1 MNLQNKLLSLLAD
14 GRFHSGEELGAQLSI
29 SRTAVWKRIKSLQQ
43 SGLMIYSVKGKGY
56 RTAQPL
62 EFLDQDKI
70 CSYLDAEIKPSIRQ
84 FTLLTEINS
93 TNQYL
98 LDRIDSDDFHGHI
111 TLSEHQTGGRGR
123 RGNVW
128 ISPFAAGIYL
138 SVGWHF
144 DPAPEPLTLV
154 SLGAGIAVIKA
165 LIRAGISDAGLKW
178 PNDIFWQYQKLG
190 GTLIEMRAES
200 AGPCNMVI
208 GIGINYSFPAES
220 KGSAGINQAWV
231 DIATIQQPAVSRNK
245 LTAILISEVVRL
257 MNDFAGHDNC
267 EIIIDEWRLYDCM
280 KGKHA
285 KLILPGRTVNGV
297 VLGIDDNGALLMSV
311 NEKLQKFSS
320 GEISL
325 RLQ

>member
-14 GRFHSGEELGAQLSI
+14 GKFHSGEELGEQLSI
-29 SRTAVWKRIKSLQQ
+29 SRTAIWKRIRSLQQ

-70 CSYLDAEIKPSIRQ
+70 FSYLDADIKPSIRQ
-84 FTLLTEINS
+84 FSLHTEIDS
-93 TNQYL
+93 TNQFL
-98 LDRIDSDDFHGHI
+98 LNRIDHDDFHGHI
-111 TLSEHQTGGRGR
+111 SLSEHQTKGRGR

-128 ISPFAAGIYL
+128 VSPFAAGIYL
-138 SVGWHF
+138 SLGWHF
-144 DPAPEPLTLV
+144 DPAPETLALV
-154 SLGAGIAVIKA
+154 SLGTGVAVIHA
-165 LIRAGISDAGLKW
+165 LGRAGISDAGLKW
-178 PNDIFWQYQKLG
+178 PNDVLWQYQKLG
-190 GTLIEMRAES
+190 GTLVEMRAES

-208 GIGINYSFPAES
+208 GIGINYSFPEES
-220 KGSAGINQAWV
+220 NGNAGIDQPWIDMAS
-231 DIATIQQPAVSRNK
+231 IQQPAISRNK
-245 LTAILISEVVRL
+245 FTAVLISEVVRL
-257 MNDFAGHDNC
+257 MDGFVRKDNPG
-267 EIIIDEWRLYDCM
+267 IIDEWRRYDCM

-285 KLILPGRTVNGV
+285 KLVLPGRIVNGV

-311 NEKLQKFSS
+311 NEKLEKFSS